1 MRSVLLYVL
10 PCSGAK
16 LDQAAPAR
24 QLYTGSMF
32 GRALPIIEAA
42 AAAASDTLGQHT
54 EVRVLSARHG
64 LIALEAVIEPY
75 DQRMDALTR
84 SERASLATVV
94 AGQLVEL
101 ASGRDAIEI
110 RAFLPRAY
118 LRLLTEATDRIDLD
132 AQVAD
137 AYQRCRGVGDQRHVL
152 ATLRHNH

>member
-32 GRALPIIEAA
+32 RLALPIIEAA

-64 LIALEAVIEPY
+64 LIALEAVVEPY
-75 DQRMDALTR
+75 DRRMDALTS
-84 SERASLATVV
+84 SERADLAAVV
-94 AGQLVEL
+94 ADQLAEL
-101 ASGRDAIEI
+101 AAGRDAIEI

-118 LRLLTEATDRIDLD
+118 LRLLTEATDRIAVD
-132 AQVAD
+132 AQVTD
-137 AYQRCRGVGDQRHVL
+137 AYQGCRGVGDQRHVL
-152 ATLRHNH
+152 ASLRANH